1 MKKVYLDLPPDYEYS
16 TLKKWGLEHTRSK
29 ALESPDGKYLCAIT
43 SISTVWNGV
52 DNGYFTLFE
61 NKPTQ
66 KLIFEHTIDS
76 IFYESEYPSFTH
88 DGKLLLHTLLMHRFS
103 GMLIRSFFVIDPENR
118 TFALI
123 PLRDGG
129 DSGYHCDRLEHI
141 GDGKY
146 LSLPGEVKFD
156 IDKLT
161 YYPLEKLNDL
171 TDVDIPRFRF
181 GAVEPIPN
189 FPKRKPIIIPYLFR
203 QYQLH
208 KSLTVTD
215 VLKQCY
221 QAAYGAEHLLTDK
234 EAARRYLEREFEA
247 TPAKDVLICE
257 HISDD
262 FCRVNIAAW
271 KHRGLPADDLFELF
285 EASAYPRKNGRELL
299 EGFLHEAE
307 GFTDHRDMT
316 MKRTHGTKA
325 PSFDRI
331 NTFSQNAREI
341 IEEYRRAGMP
351 AIHHSDAYREA
362 EHPAYRVVESK
373 LLREYFE
380 KKH

>member
-1 MKKVYLDLPPDYEYS
+1 MAKVYLDLPPVYEYA
-16 TLKKWGLEHTRSK
+16 TLRRWGDPYTDNK
-29 ALESPDGKYLCAIT
+29 AIESPDGKYLCAIV
-43 SISTVWNGV
+43 SIIESSMGV
-52 DNGYFTLFE
+52 YQGYFALFE

-76 IFYESEYPSFTH
+76 IFYESEYPTFTH
-88 DGKLLLHTLLMHRFS
+88 DGKLLLHTLLTHRFS
-103 GMLIRSFFVIDPENR
+103 GMLIRSFFVIDPENQ

-123 PLRDGG
+123 PYRDGKG
-129 DSGYHCDRLEHI
+129 RSFHCDKVEHI
-141 GDGKY
+141 KDGKY
-146 LSLPGEVKFD
+146 RTLPGGVKFD
-156 IDKLT
+156 LNKLT

-247 TPAKDVLICE
+247 TPAEDVLICE

-271 KHRGLPADDLFELF
+271 KHRGLPANDLFELF
-285 EASAYPRKNGRELL
+285 AASAYPRKNGRELL

-307 GFTDHRDMT
+307 VFTDHRDMP
-316 MKRTHGTKA
+316 MKRTHGRKV
-325 PSFDRI
+325 PSFYVI
-331 NTFSQNAREI
+331 NTFSKNAREI
-341 IEEYRRAGMP
+341 IEEYRRSGMP

-380 KKH
+380 NK

>member
-1 MKKVYLDLPPDYEYS
+1 MKKVYLDLPPAYEYS
-16 TLKKWGLEHTRSK
+16 TLKKWGMAHTRNK
-29 ALESPDGKYLCAIT
+29 AIESPNGKYLCAIT
-43 SISTVWNGV
+43 SISEVWNGV

-61 NKPTQ
+61 TKPTQ
-66 KLIFEHTIDS
+66 RLIFEHANGS
-76 IFYESEYPSFTH
+76 IFYESEYPTFTH
-88 DGKLLLHTLLMHRFS
+88 DGKILLHTLLTHRFS
-103 GMLIRSFFVIDPENR
+103 GMLIRSFFVIDPESR

-129 DSGYHCDRLEHI
+129 ESGYHCDKLEHI

-146 LSLPGEVKFD
+146 LSLPGNVKFD
-156 IDKLT
+156 IGKLT

-171 TDVDIPRFRF
+171 ADVNIPRFRL

-189 FPKRKPIIIPYLFR
+189 FPKRKPIIIPYIFR

-215 VLKQCY
+215 ILKQCY

-234 EAARRYLEREFEA
+234 DAARHYLEREFEA
-247 TPAKDVLICE
+247 TPAADILICE

-262 FCRVNIAAW
+262 ICRVNIAAW
-271 KHRGLPADDLFELF
+271 KHRGLPVDDLFELF
-285 EASAYPRKNGRELL
+285 AASAYPRENGKKLL
-299 EGFLHEAE
+299 ESFLCEAE
-307 GFTDHRDMT
+307 EFTDHNDVT
-316 MKRTHGTKA
+316 KVKTHGTNA
-325 PSFDRI
+325 PHFNRI
-331 NTFSQNAREI
+331 NAFSKNAREI

-351 AIHHSDAYREA
+351 AIHHSDAYRKA
-362 EHPAYRVVESK
+362 EHPAYRVVDSK

-380 KKH
+380 RKQ